1 MVVLPIG
8 TYDPGRSVVVIFIA
22 IAIGVATAVV
32 AAFAVH
38 VYRTR
43 QTEKRLGFLAQY
55 DSLTGLINRTLFQD
69 RMTGALTR
77 ARRDGGLVTLMFL
90 DIDGFKDVNDRYGHA
105 VGDDLLRQ
113 IAGRLVTALRE
124 TDTVAR
130 LGGDEFTIILE
141 GGKRVEDAGRVATK
155 VLKAV
160 AAPYTVS
167 DREIVV
173 TASIGISVYP
183 VDGDSYSDL
192 MKGADTAMY
201 QAKSAGKNTYQY
213 YTRSLRDRTSNRLAL
228 LDDLRTAIHEGDQ
241 LRLMYQPKVDVARG
255 SVIGLEALVRWQHPE
270 LGLLLPGE
278 FISLAEESDLIAP
291 MSQWILDEACRDMK
305 HWLSNDMR
313 PVRVAV
319 NISDRM
325 FRDTSLVESIA
336 VSLAVADLDPR
347 YLEVEVTERTI
358 SVEAERATRAIE
370 RMTNM
375 GIKVSIDDFGTGSF
389 SLVHLKKLPVRTLKI
404 DNSFVDKIDERPNA
418 AAIASAIIAIAD
430 RYGLEVIAEGVE
442 TSHELDKLVEL
453 GCTKV
458 QGYLVARPLLP
469 TDVVAFVSRYD
480 KTLSF
485 KPTTELHA

>member
-1 MVVLPIG
+1 
-8 TYDPGRSVVVIFIA
+8 
-22 IAIGVATAVV
+22 
-32 AAFAVH
+32 
-38 VYRTR
+38 
-43 QTEKRLGFLAQY
+43 
-55 DSLTGLINRTLFQD
+55 
-69 RMTGALTR
+69 
-77 ARRDGGLVTLMFL
+77 
-90 DIDGFKDVNDRYGHA
+90 
-105 VGDDLLRQ
+105 
-113 IAGRLVTALRE
+113 
-124 TDTVAR
+124 
-130 LGGDEFTIILE
+130 
-141 GGKRVEDAGRVATK
+141 
-155 VLKAV
+155 
-160 AAPYTVS
+160 
-167 DREIVV
+167 
-173 TASIGISVYP
+173 
-183 VDGDSYSDL
+183 
-192 MKGADTAMY
+192 
-201 QAKSAGKNTYQY
+201 
-213 YTRSLRDRTSNRLAL
+213 
-228 LDDLRTAIHEGDQ
+228 
-241 LRLMYQPKVDVARG
+241 
-255 SVIGLEALVRWQHPE
+255 
-270 LGLLLPGE
+270 
-278 FISLAEESDLIAP
+278 

-305 HWLSNDMR
+305 RWLSHDMR

-442 TSHELDKLVEL
+442 TTHELDKLVQL

-469 TDVVAFVSRYD
+469 TDVVEFVTRYD

-485 KPTTELHA
+485 NRDTTTELHA